1 MVRRFVVLLLTTS
14 IILSLNG
21 YAQTDINK
29 EDTLCSSTLDK
40 TKFIIL
46 NSAIVTVGTSS
57 AFLLYHAWYKNY
69 ELTSF
74 HFINDN
80 KEWLQMDKCGHLVSS
95 YAISNVLYNSYRWTG
110 LDNKKSVIYSCVGS
124 FLTMS
129 TIEFFDGLSAEWGA
143 SWGDIIANVS
153 GTAAFGLQQ
162 MIWEEQRI
170 KFKISAHL
178 TPYAQHRPDVLGN
191 NALLRL
197 LKDYNGQ
204 TSWVS
209 VNINSFCNN
218 KSVLPDWLNVA
229 FGYSAKGLLGGYEN
243 PPDLNVDPEMLNR
256 KRQFVLSLDVDLEKI
271 DTSSK
276 TLNTILKLINF
287 IKVPMPA
294 VVMDKD
300 GVKFSAFYF

>member
-1 MVRRFVVLLLTTS
+1 MKLRFVVLLITTS
-14 IILSLNG
+14 IVLSLNTH
-21 YAQTDINK
+21 AQVDVNK
-29 EDTLCSSTLDK
+29 TDTLCDNTLDK
-40 TKFIIL
+40 KKFIIL
-46 NSAIVTVGTSS
+46 NSAIVTVGTTS
-57 AFLLYHAWYKNY
+57 AIVLYHAWYKNY
-69 ELTSF
+69 DLTSF

-95 YAISNVLYNSYRWTG
+95 YAINNALYNSYRWTG
-110 LDNKKSVIYSCVGS
+110 LDNKKSIIYSSIGS

-143 SWGDIIANVS
+143 SWGDIAANVA
-153 GTAAFGLQQ
+153 GTAVFGFQQ
-162 MIWEEQRI
+162 MIWQEQRI

-178 TPYAQHRPDVLGN
+178 TPYAQHRPDVLGSN
-191 NALLRL
+191 FLLRL

-209 VNINSFCNN
+209 VNINSFCKN

-229 FGYSAKGLLGGYEN
+229 FGYSAKGLIGGYEN
-243 PPDLNVDPEMLNR
+243 PPNLDIDPKMLDR
-256 KRQFVLSLDVDLEKI
+256 KRQFVFSLDIDLEKI
-271 DTSSK
+271 NTSSK
-276 TLNTILKLINF
+276 TLNTVLKLVNF

-294 VVMDKD
+294 VIMDKD